1 MCHPSYKPFLL
12 ETFHLS
18 TKNYNDSRRSLKVNN
33 KTTCH
38 PGNAAKILHCAMT
51 CHSRWQE
58 READSWGRRSKM
70 SFTFSKRLR
79 GGRKMTGEW
88 LSNLNMTAFT
98 VQDPVSSAVS
108 WKLSSRN
115 EHFFWLS
122 NELWWKKTSVTLHL
136 PAHVFSMYPPGTHP
150 STESRSCIIKSGLG
164 WNILFASSN

>member
-38 PGNAAKILHCAMT
+38 PGDAAKILHCAMT

-58 READSWGRRSKM
+58 REAGSWGSHSKM

-88 LSNLNMTAFT
+88 LSNFNMTAFT
-98 VQDPVSSAVS
+98 VQDSVSSAVS

-115 EHFFWLS
+115 EHLRDHFFFFLLS
-122 NELWWKKTSVTLHL
+122 NELWWKNKCHVTFTCSCFQHVPSRDTSEYRVSLL
-136 PAHVFSMYPPGTHP
+136 YY
-150 STESRSCIIKSGLG
+150 
-164 WNILFASSN
+164 